1 MNIPFINALSQM
13 PMHAKLLKEF
23 LSKKRKINGH
33 KTIAFGK
40 KCSVVVLN
48 KPLTK
53 LKDPDSFS
61 IPCLIENVSIDRALW
76 DRGSSVSLMPY
87 SFFKRLDLGKLT
99 PTTISLQLA
108 DRSVNLGILEDI
120 LIKVGDFC
128 VLIDFVILDMAKDAH
143 TQIFLGWPFWL
154 LQDAE

>member
-61 IPCLIENVSIDRALW
+61 IPYLIKNVNINRAFYDL
-76 DRGSSVSLMPY
+76 GSSVSLMHY
-87 SFFKRLDLGKLT
+87 FTFKRLNLGELR
-99 PTTISLQLA
+99 PTTNSL
-108 DRSVNLGILEDI
+108 
-120 LIKVGDFC
+120 
-128 VLIDFVILDMAKDAH
+128 
-143 TQIFLGWPFWL
+143 
-154 LQDAE
+154 